1 MMFILY
7 PILGALA
14 GTLITWS
21 LSHFEPERWA
31 TLLRLVVYFTLGVAI
46 GFVVALVNYRFY

>member
-14 GTLITWS
+14 GALITWS

-31 TLLRLVVYFTLGVAI
+31 TLLRLVVYSTLGVAI